1 MMLTYLIGLVATLA
15 LTLLTGPYV
24 IRKLREL
31 KFGQNVR
38 SDGPESHLVKQGIP
52 SMGGIMFLTASSVVS
67 LIASGFDADVMLMVL
82 TMLLFGGIGFADD
95 YLKIRKKSS
104 DGLSARQ
111 KMVLLIGSGIIVAVI
126 YNVLS
131 GGRTDLRIPFAGT
144 GIDIGVLFIPFVV
157 LLFASVTNAVNLTDG
172 IDGLSSSV
180 TIVVVLF
187 YMAIGYRTGMDDAML
202 FGACLVGGLLGFLS
216 FNRYPARV
224 FMGDTGSLALG
235 GAVGILAI
243 FTGYELI
250 LILVGII
257 YVVETLSV
265 AIQVIYFKK
274 TGKRFFRMAP
284 LHHHFEKL
292 GWRENKV
299 VAVFTSITAAAAILS
314 YLLA

>member
-1 MMLTYLIGLVATLA
+1 MFTYLIGLAATLA
-15 LTLLTGPYV
+15 VTTLTGPYV
-24 IRKLREL
+24 IKKLREL

-38 SDGPESHLVKQGIP
+38 VDGPESHLVKQGIP
-52 SMGGIMFLTASSVVS
+52 SMGGIMFLASSSIVS
-67 LIASGFDADVMLMVL
+67 LAVSGFDADVMLMVL

-111 KMVLLIGSGIIVAVI
+111 KMVLLLGFGIIVALF
-126 YNVLS
+126 YNTLS
-131 GGRTDLRIPFAGT
+131 GGRTDLRIPFT
-144 GIDIGVLFIPFVV
+144 GNGFDIGVLFIPFVV

-187 YMAIGYRTGMDDAML
+187 YMAIGYRTGMDAAIL

-235 GAVGILAI
+235 GAVGIMAI

-299 VAVFTSITAAAAILS
+299 VAVFTSITAVAAIIS

>member
-1 MMLTYLIGLVATLA
+1 MLIYLIGLSATLA

-24 IRKLREL
+24 IKKLREL

-52 SMGGIMFLTASSVVS
+52 SMGGIMFLAAASIVA
-67 LIASGFDADVMLMVL
+67 LIVSGFDVDVMLMVL

-104 DGLSARQ
+104 DGLSARH
-111 KMVLLIGSGIIVAVI
+111 KMVLLIGFGILVALL
-126 YNVLS
+126 YNNLS
-131 GGRTDLRIPFAGT
+131 GGRTDIRIPFAGNS
-144 GIDIGVLFIPFVV
+144 IDIGVFFIPFVV

-187 YMAIGYRTGMDDAML
+187 YMAIGYRTGMDDATL
-202 FGACLVGGLLGFLS
+202 FGACLMGGLLGFLN
-216 FNRYPARV
+216 FNRYPAKV

-292 GWRENKV
+292 GWKENKV
-299 VAVFTSITAAAAILS
+299 VAVFTSITAVAAILS
-314 YLLA
+314 YILA

>member
-1 MMLTYLIGLVATLA
+1 MQTYLIGFAATLA
-15 LTLLTGPYV
+15 LTLLTGPY
-24 IRKLREL
+24 IIKKLREL

-52 SMGGIMFLTASSVVS
+52 SMGGIMFLAASSLVS
-67 LIASGFDADVMLMVL
+67 IVASGFAADVMLMAL

-104 DGLSARQ
+104 DGLSAKQ
-111 KMVLLIGSGIIVAVI
+111 KMGLLIGFGIIVALL
-126 YNVLS
+126 YNSIS
-131 GGRTDLRIPFAGT
+131 GGRTDLRIPFVGT
-144 GIDIGVLFIPFVV
+144 SIDIGMLFIPFVV
-157 LLFASVTNAVNLTDG
+157 LIFAAVTNAVNLTDG

-187 YMAIGYRTGMDDAML
+187 YMAIGYRTGMVGAIL
-202 FGACLVGGLLGFLS
+202 FGACLTGGLFGFLN
-216 FNRYPARV
+216 FNRYPAKV

-292 GWRENKV
+292 GWKENKV
-299 VAVFTSITAAAAILS
+299 VAVFTSITAVCAILS

>member
-1 MMLTYLIGLVATLA
+1 MMLRYLLGFTAALT
-15 LTLLTGPYV
+15 LTLLTGPFL
-24 IRKLREL
+24 IKKLREL

-52 SMGGIMFLTASSVVS
+52 SMGGIMFLASASIAALAASS
-67 LIASGFDADVMLMVL
+67 FDPDVMLIVI

-95 YLKIRKKSS
+95 YLKIKKKSS
-104 DGLSARQ
+104 DGLSAKQ
-111 KMVLLIGSGIIVAVI
+111 KMGLLIGSGIIVALI
-126 YNVLS
+126 YDGLS
-131 GGRTDLRIPFAGT
+131 GGRTDIRIPFSGT
-144 GIDIGVLFIPFVV
+144 GIDIGVFFIPFVV

-180 TIVVVLF
+180 TIVVILF
-187 YMAIGYRTGMDDAML
+187 YMATGYRTGMDDAIL
-202 FGACLVGGLLGFLS
+202 FGACLTGGLLGFLN

-243 FTGYELI
+243 FTGHELI

-265 AIQVIYFKK
+265 AIQVIYFKR

-292 GWRENKV
+292 GWKEKKV
-299 VAVFTSITAAAAILS
+299 VAVFTAITVVAAVAAYIL
-314 YLLA
+314 A